1 MSWNDTNQFPHT
13 TFWWEGH
20 DGSRLL
26 AHFPPA
32 NTYSGTFDLGE
43 LSAGQEGGVG
53 AEGSALN
60 LYPYGHG
67 DGGGGPTAAMIER
80 YRRTADVEGLP
91 KVEVGTVSGFFD
103 RLRDEAHDLPT
114 WVGELYL
121 EAHRATLTTHADVKL
136 ANRRGEEALRAAEM
150 WSVAAGL
157 DRRRELDG
165 AWKNLL
171 LEQFHDILPGSSI
184 HWVYEDTRRRHAEV
198 LEIASP
204 TIAESLH
211 VLARSDGDPSEE
223 GLVSF
228 NSASSDRSEVT
239 ELPDGSLEF
248 VSAPACGWSEVHS
261 SRQQGIAPV
270 KVGDGWID
278 NGLLR
283 VAWDSSGLL
292 TSIRDVEEGREV
304 IADGRRGNLFQL
316 HEDNPRFFDAWDV
329 DRNYLDHVV
338 DLSSVDAIEIV
349 ECEPLRAGVRF
360 SMSFGDSA
368 ITQTMRLAAASRRLE
383 FHTEVDWHERHRF
396 LKVAFPVSIR
406 STRATYEIQHGH
418 IERPTVRNT
427 SWDAARFEVCGHRWA
442 DLSEPG
448 YGVALLNDCKYGYDI
463 VDDVIRLSLLRGPGW
478 PDPEAD
484 QGKHRFAYALL
495 PHRGDLRAPDGVIAQ
510 AEWFNIPMRI
520 ERGRGEGRV
529 VSIDRPGV
537 SVEAVK
543 WAEAADAVVV
553 RICEVWGSRGPAR
566 VTLHRPFV
574 SVSRTDALE
583 RTLGPL
589 TSHDGSVDL
598 HLKPFELVTLRFDL
612 S

>member
-91 KVEVGTVSGFFD
+91 KVEVALSADSSIAYVTRRMTFQPG
-103 RLRDEAHDLPT
+103 
-114 WVGELYL
+114 VGELYL
-121 EAHRATLTTHADVKL
+121 EAHRATLRTHADVKL

-184 HWVYEDTRRRHAEV
+184 HWVYEDTRRRHTEV

-228 NSASSDRSEVT
+228 DSASSDRSEGPSFPT
-239 ELPDGSLEF
+239 DR
-248 VSAPACGWSEVHS
+248 S
-261 SRQQGIAPV
+261 S
-270 KVGDGWID
+270 
-278 NGLLR
+278 
-283 VAWDSSGLL
+283 S
-292 TSIRDVEEGREV
+292 
-304 IADGRRGNLFQL
+304 
-316 HEDNPRFFDAWDV
+316 
-329 DRNYLDHVV
+329 
-338 DLSSVDAIEIV
+338 
-349 ECEPLRAGVRF
+349 
-360 SMSFGDSA
+360 
-368 ITQTMRLAAASRRLE
+368 
-383 FHTEVDWHERHRF
+383 
-396 LKVAFPVSIR
+396 
-406 STRATYEIQHGH
+406 
-418 IERPTVRNT
+418 
-427 SWDAARFEVCGHRWA
+427 
-442 DLSEPG
+442 
-448 YGVALLNDCKYGYDI
+448 
-463 VDDVIRLSLLRGPGW
+463 
-478 PDPEAD
+478 
-484 QGKHRFAYALL
+484 
-495 PHRGDLRAPDGVIAQ
+495 
-510 AEWFNIPMRI
+510 
-520 ERGRGEGRV
+520 
-529 VSIDRPGV
+529 
-537 SVEAVK
+537 
-543 WAEAADAVVV
+543 
-553 RICEVWGSRGPAR
+553 
-566 VTLHRPFV
+566 
-574 SVSRTDALE
+574 
-583 RTLGPL
+583 
-589 TSHDGSVDL
+589 
-598 HLKPFELVTLRFDL
+598 
-612 S
+612 